1 MRRVSGAD
9 LLNRDPMPNTET
21 LPPSTE
27 QPREPSASADI
38 SAPQFETLQQLQ
50 DDLSR
55 SRMREA
61 FWISLVVHLV
71 AVMVIALAPKWMP
84 KGVPVRLR
92 TAEQMLADKELTFMA
107 MPKDNQVPPKEVPN
121 AKHLSDKN
129 RRAETRTPELDKKTL
144 EQLRDMRRAGAP
156 GMQAP
161 PQPAQKPQMAQQQ
174 PSPPMQGG
182 GAQGQNGS
190 GGQQAQPQ
198 DNPKL
203 AMNTPP
209 PRPANP
215 FGGGM
220 SVGSQINQA
229 ARASARGGF
238 SGGGGDYGLGGTPSA
253 GRVRGNLEVLTDT
266 QGVDFGPYLSRVLQT
281 VRMNWYT
288 LIPEEAR
295 APLLKRGKVTIEFA
309 IKPDGSIVALRI
321 VAPSGDT
328 PLDRAAYGG
337 ITASNPF
344 SPLPREFHGPYLAL
358 RFHFYY
364 NPERGELD

>member
-1 MRRVSGAD
+1 
-9 LLNRDPMPNTET
+9 MPNTET

-27 QPREPSASADI
+27 GSNQEPSTPVGLP
-38 SAPQFETLQQLQ
+38 APGFETLQQLQ
-50 DDLSR
+50 DDLTR
-55 SRMREA
+55 SRLREA

-71 AVMVIALAPKWMP
+71 AIIVLANSPKWMP
-84 KGVPVRLR
+84 KGLKVQLR
-92 TAEQMLADKELTFMA
+92 SAEQMLADKELTFTE

-129 RRAETRTPELDKKTL
+129 RRAETRSPELDKKAL

-161 PQPAQKPQMAQQQ
+161 PQPAQRPQMAEQQA
-174 PSPPMQGG
+174 PSPQGG
-182 GAQGQNGS
+182 AREQGA
-190 GGQQAQPQ
+190 GGQQGVPQ
-198 DNPKL
+198 ENPRL
-203 AMNTPP
+203 AMNSPP
-209 PRPANP
+209 PRPTNP
-215 FGGGM
+215 FGSGNM
-220 SVGSQINQA
+220 SVGSQISEA
-229 ARASARGGF
+229 ARASASRGGF
-238 SGGGGDYGLGGTPSA
+238 SGGGGDYGLGGAASA

-266 QGVDFGPYLSRVLQT
+266 QGVDFGPYLSRVLHT
-281 VRMNWYT
+281 VRMNWYA

-337 ITASNPF
+337 INASNPF
-344 SPLPREFHGPYLAL
+344 SPLPKEFHGPYLAL

>member
-1 MRRVSGAD
+1 MQ
-9 LLNRDPMPNTET
+9 NTET

-27 QPREPSASADI
+27 GPNQEPSTPAGL
-38 SAPQFETLQQLQ
+38 PVPEFETLLQLR

-71 AVMVIALAPKWMP
+71 AIIVIALSPKWMS
-84 KGVPVRLR
+84 KGVKVQLR
-92 TAEQMLADKELTFMA
+92 SAEQLLADKELTYTE

-144 EQLRDMRRAGAP
+144 ERLRDMRRAGAP

-161 PQPAQKPQMAQQQ
+161 PQPAQRPQMAEQQ
-174 PSPPMQGG
+174 PSPAQG
-182 GAQGQNGS
+182 GAQAQGS
-190 GGQQAQPQ
+190 GGQQGVPQ
-198 DNPKL
+198 DNPRM

-209 PRPANP
+209 PRPTNP
-215 FGGGM
+215 FGSGGM
-220 SVGSQINQA
+220 SVGSQINEA

-238 SGGGGDYGLGGTPSA
+238 NGGGGDYGLGATPSA

-266 QGVDFGPYLSRVLQT
+266 QGVDFGPYLSRVLHV
-281 VRMNWYT
+281 VRENWYA

-337 ITASNPF
+337 INASNPF
-344 SPLPREFHGPYLAL
+344 PPLPAQFHGPYLGL

-364 NPERGELD
+364 NPDRGELD

>member
-1 MRRVSGAD
+1 
-9 LLNRDPMPNTET
+9 MPKIET
-21 LPPSTE
+21 PPPSTE
-27 QPREPSASADI
+27 GPNQEPSTPGGLP
-38 SAPQFETLQQLQ
+38 APEFETLLQ
-50 DDLSR
+50 MRDDLSR

-61 FWISLVVHLV
+61 FWISLIVHLV
-71 AVMVIALAPKWMP
+71 AVIVIALSPKWLP
-84 KGVPVRLR
+84 KGTVVRLR
-92 TAEQMLADKELTFMA
+92 TAEQLLADKELTYTE
-107 MPKDNQVPPKEVPN
+107 MPKDNQTPPKEVPN

-144 EQLRDMRRAGAP
+144 ERLRDMRRAGAP

-161 PQPAQKPQMAQQQ
+161 PQPAQRPQMAQQP
-174 PSPPMQGG
+174 PSPQGPQG
-182 GAQGQNGS
+182 GAQAQGS
-190 GGQQAQPQ
+190 GGGQQGVPQ
-198 DNPKL
+198 DNPRL

-209 PRPANP
+209 PRPTNP
-215 FGGGM
+215 FGSGSM
-220 SVGSQINQA
+220 SVGSQINAA

-238 SGGGGDYGLGGTPSA
+238 NGGGGDYGLGSTPTS

-266 QGVDFGPYLSRVLQT
+266 QGVDFGPYLSRVLHT
-281 VRMNWYT
+281 VRENWYA

-309 IKPDGSIVALRI
+309 IKPDGTIVALRI

-344 SPLPREFHGPYLAL
+344 SPLPSEFHGPYLAL
-358 RFHFYY
+358 RFHFFY